1 MGDRYRDAGVNIEE
15 ARRAVDLIAQAA
27 ATTATP
33 AVIGGV
39 GGFGSL
45 FRFDPST
52 HPDPVLVA
60 STDGVGTKLKVAI
73 ELGRYDSIG
82 IDLVHH
88 CINDIAVQGADP
100 LFFLDYLAVGRLH
113 ATVAAE
119 IVTGIANACAASG
132 VALVGGETAE
142 LPDLYHGD
150 DFDLAGFIVGVVARA
165 DVIDGAGVRAGDVL
179 LGLPSSGLHTNGYS
193 LARRVFSE
201 DDWARSAPG
210 LQRTIGEELLEPHRS
225 YLDEIRILRRALRAA
240 GGDALAFAHIT
251 GGGWVDNIPRTLPSE
266 LGVEVELGIVAG
278 AAHLQPDPGARRCRR
293 RRDGAHLQ
301 PRDRPH
307 LRRAARAGAG
317 RPGGPARGPPGG
329 HRRPRRPRVGPRLVR
344 LADATRRPR
353 LRPRLEPRGG
363 ARRRR

>member
-1 MGDRYRDAGVNIEE
+1 MADRYRAAGVNIEE
-15 ARRAVDLIAQAA
+15 ARRAVDLIARAA
-27 ATTATP
+27 AATATP

-60 STDGVGTKLKVAI
+60 STDGVGTKLMVAI
-73 ELGRYDSIG
+73 KLGRYDSIG

-100 LFFLDYLAVGRLH
+100 LFFLDYLAVGRLQ
-113 ATVAAE
+113 ADLAAE

-165 DVIDGAGVRAGDVL
+165 DLIDGSAVRAGDVV

-201 DDWARSAPG
+201 DDWARIAPG
-210 LQRTIGEELLEPHRS
+210 QERTIGEELLEPHRS
-225 YLDEIRILRRALRAA
+225 YLDEIRSLRQALRAA

-251 GGGWVDNIPRTLPSE
+251 GGGWVDNIPRTLPPG
-266 LGVEVELGIVAG
+266 LGVEVELGSWPVLPIFSLIQERGDVSDAEMVRTFNLGIGLTCVVRPELAGVAEV
-278 AAHLQPDPGARRCRR
+278 ALPEARRV
-293 RRDGAHLQ
+293 GVVVPVA
-301 PRDRPH
+301 PGSDR
-307 LRRAARAGAG
+307 
-317 RPGGPARGPPGG
+317 
-329 HRRPRRPRVGPRLVR
+329 VTFV
-344 LADATRRPR
+344 
-353 LRPRLEPRGG
+353 
-363 ARRRR
+363 